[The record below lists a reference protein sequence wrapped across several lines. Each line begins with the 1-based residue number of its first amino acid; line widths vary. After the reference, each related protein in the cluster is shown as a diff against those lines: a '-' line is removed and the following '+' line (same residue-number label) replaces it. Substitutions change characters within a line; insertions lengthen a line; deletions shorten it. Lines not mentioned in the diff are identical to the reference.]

1 MQESSTSTL
10 CESEVF
16 PMLPE
21 TQSTDVS
28 LPTEPNEPGTQ
39 VVDVPYP
46 CDVYQNDGSAII
58 KQDSVEWYLC
68 DSCRDVIKLSN
79 AACYSSQRRA

>member
-10 CESEVF
+10 CENEVF

-21 TQSTDVS
+21 TQSTNVS

-39 VVDVPYP
+39 VVDVPHP
-46 CDVYQNDGSAII
+46 CDVCQNDGSAII
-58 KQDSVEWYLC
+58 KQDAVEWYLC
-68 DSCRDVIKLSN
+68 DSCTDVIEL
-79 AACYSSQRRA
+79 